1 MPNRRDLER
10 GSAPRRAMPGPL
22 PLPALLAA
30 VPLAVEAGAAA
41 AGATDPASALQA
53 GAPFAWSLVLAG
65 AVVIASLFP
74 LAAARSKADFTPAD
88 LAAPRAM
95 FERLPA
101 WGKRASWAHQNC
113 FEAFSL
119 HAPACLLALFA
130 AHTGA
135 APTALAIAAAWLHP
149 ALRLGYIGAYVANLP
164 PLRSLCWAGAIL
176 CTALLYSEGLRGVLG
191 G

>member
-1 MPNRRDLER
+1 MP
-10 GSAPRRAMPGPL
+10 APFAL
-22 PLPALLAA
+22 PELLAA
-30 VPLAVEAGAAA
+30 VPLAVEAGAAG
-41 AGATDPASALQA
+41 AGASVQA
-53 GAPFAWSLVLAG
+53 GAPYAWSLVLAG
-65 AVVIASLFP
+65 AVVVASLFP

-101 WGKRASWAHQNC
+101 WGKRASWAHQNS
-113 FEAFSL
+113 FEAFTL
-119 HAPACLLALFA
+119 HAPACLLALLA
-130 AHTGA
+130 ARDGA
-135 APTALAIAAAWLHP
+135 APAALAVAAAWLHP

>member
-1 MPNRRDLER
+1 M
-10 GSAPRRAMPGPL
+10 SVPL

-30 VPLAVEAGAAA
+30 IPLAVEAVEAGAA
-41 AGATDPASALQA
+41 GATDGAAALQA

-74 LAAARSKADFTPAD
+74 LAAARSKADFIPAD

-113 FEAFSL
+113 FEAFIL
-119 HAPACLLALFA
+119 HAPACLLALLA
-130 AHTGA
+130 ARAGS
-135 APTALAIAAAWLHP
+135 APTALAVAAAWLHP
-149 ALRLGYIGAYVANLP
+149 ALRLGYIGAYVANLQ

-176 CTALLYSEGLRGVLG
+176 CSAILYSEGLRGVVG

>member
-1 MPNRRDLER
+1 MGLL
-10 GSAPRRAMPGPL
+10 SL
-22 PLPALLAA
+22 LSLPALPAVSGLAA
-30 VPLAVEAGAAA
+30 SSGLGGLTAGAA
-41 AGATDPASALQA
+41 
-53 GAPFAWSLVLAG
+53 FAWSLVLSG
-65 AVVIASLFP
+65 GVVIASLIP
-74 LAAARSKADFTPAD
+74 LGAARSQADFTPSD

-101 WGKRASWAHQNC
+101 WGKRANWAHQNT
-113 FEAFSL
+113 FEAFTL

-176 CTALLYSEGLRGVLG
+176 CTAILYSEGLRGVLG